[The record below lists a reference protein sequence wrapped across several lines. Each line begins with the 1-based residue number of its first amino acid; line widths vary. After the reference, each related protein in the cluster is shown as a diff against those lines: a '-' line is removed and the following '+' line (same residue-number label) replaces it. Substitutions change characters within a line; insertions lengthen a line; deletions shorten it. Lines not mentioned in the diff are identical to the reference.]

1 MVGGGH
7 TPPVEPDAAS
17 IDRRPPAVLGPDH
30 VGDQD
35 VGMQVWFGGGIEA
48 VAESCRHEAGG
59 RHEPA
64 LAAGPAA
71 RTFEPAE
78 GVGAGPAMRSVHD
91 VGGVARSEGGEERH
105 RLGGREDQVPA
116 PPAVRCA
123 AVRQRETIA
132 GPAAPKHRIEG
143 RAADHPFEAEVAPA
157 GAAPATCYCSIEVV
171 APSFLAEPVHDQHPN
186 GGGGRRGAATKPC
199 NIMKYYRIAVRR
211 ASVSPG
217 QQPARQPRAGGFLL
231 QLRRPRRA
239 VLCAVSATS
248 GSDGG
253 PGRGCARRRHRRPA
267 DLDQFD
273 HRCADRRPG
282 LGHDQSRASAVRG
295 EKPDRP

>member
-1 MVGGGH
+1 MPLPSTADHRPSSARTTLAIRTWVCRCGSEAALRRWLNRAA
-7 TPPVEPDAAS
+7 TKPEVATSPPWRRAQQPEPSSQPKASAQARRCAAS
-17 IDRRPPAVLGPDH
+17 TMSAASGGPRAARSDTDLGAVKIRSQPPRRWGVRR
-30 VGDQD
+30 GDKR
-35 VGMQVWFGGGIEA
+35 EA
-48 VAESCRHEAGG
+48 VA
-59 RHEPA
+59 
-64 LAAGPAA
+64 GPA
-71 RTFEPAE
+71 P
-78 GVGAGPAMRSVHD
+78 
-91 VGGVARSEGGEERH
+91 
-105 RLGGREDQVPA
+105 
-116 PPAVRCA
+116 
-123 AVRQRETIA
+123 
-132 GPAAPKHRIEG
+132 PKHRIEG

-157 GAAPATCYCSIEVV
+157 GAAPATCYRSIEVV
-171 APSFLAEPVHDQHPN
+171 APGFLAEPVHDQHPN
-186 GGGGRRGAATKPC
+186 GGGGRRGAATKPW